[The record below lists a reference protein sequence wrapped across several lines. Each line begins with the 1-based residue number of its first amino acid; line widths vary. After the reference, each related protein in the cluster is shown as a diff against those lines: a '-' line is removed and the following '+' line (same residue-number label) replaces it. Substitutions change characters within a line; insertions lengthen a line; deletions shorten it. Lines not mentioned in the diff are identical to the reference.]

1 MTESE
6 AAAKF
11 TALAHETRL
20 RLFRLLIVNA
30 PHGLPAGKLA
40 EHLAVAPNNL
50 SAHLNVLSH
59 AGLIAMRKAGRSRI
73 YTARM
78 DTIGET
84 IGFLVD
90 ECCQG
95 HPEACQ
101 PAMSALN
108 SSC

>member
-11 TALAHETRL
+11 TALSHETRL
-20 RLFRLLIVNA
+20 RLFRLLITHA
-30 PHGLPAGKLA
+30 PHGLPAGELA
-40 EHLAVAPNNL
+40 GRLDVAPNNL
-50 SAHLNVLSH
+50 SAHLSVLSH
-59 AGLIAMRKAGRSRI
+59 ASLIAMRKAGRSRI

-90 ECCQG
+90 DCCQG
-95 HPEACQ
+95 HPDACQ
-101 PAMSALN
+101 PVVSAQG